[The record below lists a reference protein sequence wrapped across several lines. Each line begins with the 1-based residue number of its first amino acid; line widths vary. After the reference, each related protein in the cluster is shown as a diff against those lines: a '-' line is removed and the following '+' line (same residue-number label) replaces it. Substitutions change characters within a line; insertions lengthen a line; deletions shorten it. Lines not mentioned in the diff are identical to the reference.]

1 MNKHFYFGV
10 SVFSVLFLYILE
22 AIGADVSTLLLVGFA
37 FILVLLSVLLHE
49 MCEHRQSSERKDQL
63 VSEQL
68 EDIKFDIQIMRDCN
82 FDALRERS
90 GNILQM
96 IETLSKFTE
105 QEQESAEET
114 ATPSEG
120 THRCR

>member
-10 SVFSVLFLYILE
+10 SVFSVLFLYVLE

-49 MCEHRQSSERKDQL
+49 MCEHRQSSERSDQL

-68 EDIKFDIQIMRDCN
+68 EDIKFEIQIMRDCN

-96 IETLSKFTE
+96 IETLSKFIKQKQEDISDTTAPTE
-105 QEQESAEET
+105 
-114 ATPSEG
+114 G
-120 THRCR
+120 VNRHR